1 MERVPSALILEFQ
14 STLSMRRA
22 TAAKLYK
29 EIETIFQS
37 TLSMRRA
44 TPPSRPPRRTRWI
57 SIHALHEESDA
68 ASLAFCWRLIFQ
80 STLSMRRA
88 TAERREHHQP
98 EPISIHALHE
108 ESDPYAASTRRHN
121 WISIHALHEESDL
134 AICLVC
140 RSRMHFNPRS
150 P

>member
-44 TPPSRPPRRTRWI
+44 PCLLYTR
-57 SIHALHEESDA
+57 AGFA
-68 ASLAFCWRLIFQ
+68 MVFQ

-88 TAERREHHQP
+88 TRWPVA
-98 EPISIHALHE
+98 
-108 ESDPYAASTRRHN
+108 
-121 WISIHALHEESDL
+121 
-134 AICLVC
+134 
-140 RSRMHFNPRS
+140 
-150 P
+150 

>member
-44 TPPSRPPRRTRWI
+44 TCAVPLYPPVWI
-57 SIHALHEESDA
+57 SIHALHEESD
-68 ASLAFCWRLIFQ
+68 
-80 STLSMRRA
+80 STLS
-88 TAERREHHQP
+88 
-98 EPISIHALHE
+98 
-108 ESDPYAASTRRHN
+108 AAAKN
-121 WISIHALHEESDL
+121 KMD
-134 AICLVC
+134 
-140 RSRMHFNPRS
+140 FNPRS